1 MNLTK
6 RSLDSLCSLEM
17 GVDSFEFLENAKC
30 DSLKDNI

>member
-1 MNLTK
+1 MINLIK
-6 RSLDSLCSLEM
+6 RSLGKLEM